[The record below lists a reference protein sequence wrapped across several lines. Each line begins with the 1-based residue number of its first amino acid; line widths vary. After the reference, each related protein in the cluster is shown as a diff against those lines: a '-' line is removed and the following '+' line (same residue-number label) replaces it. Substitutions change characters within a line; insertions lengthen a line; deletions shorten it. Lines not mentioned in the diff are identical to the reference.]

1 MARGRGVTGAV
12 PGARGISPP
21 SLTNSNSLNGL
32 PPAGGPEQVVSSA
45 SKRTS
50 ESGGAVVRQETGAN
64 PPSWQQLLSHLHQPR
79 AAPRPAV
86 SAESNPSAYSDSDDD
101 MSASSKY
108 PTMAEFKHTELDLF
122 LTAVLQLGLNEPA
135 RKGVLTV
142 EGLKLFL
149 DALPVRGSDFRRW
162 YDGVKD
168 TLIAAA
174 AAHHQVAVP
183 GAAGPAAAGQPALTA
198 TQLFD
203 YYEHLLTQYF
213 KAAQLGEYQRELSS
227 AVQGHRS
234 PKMFKDQLL
243 ELERKL
249 PGHVGN
255 FQVAER
261 FVQGLHPKVR
271 EAVQR
276 QLTMVSKEQW
286 YARLN
291 QTAAEAEVVWNN
303 LPDEER
309 QPVEKKPV
317 KKGTGDSAPAP
328 KAQGTYYC
336 THHGYNMSHDTAS
349 CNALRSSTKK
359 SALATLGL
367 DGPMFEQLIA
377 LATQASGR
385 ASAAAQAEG
394 GLGPSG
400 DGGSNRPQRP
410 GGSGMR
416 GRGWAGAAGSGGGRG
431 GPRCTYCGDTRHS
444 EDRCFIKNPELAP
457 PGYVARNG
465 ALQAMFEAN
474 KAKLA
479 AQGGAA
485 SRSNPPRNQPAR
497 GAVAAVIAALSQVH
511 DDFAEDDPPSVA
523 SFATV
528 GITHFGVA
536 RGVSR
541 HSA

>member
-1 MARGRGVTGAV
+1 M
-12 PGARGISPP
+12 
-21 SLTNSNSLNGL
+21 
-32 PPAGGPEQVVSSA
+32 
-45 SKRTS
+45 
-50 ESGGAVVRQETGAN
+50 
-64 PPSWQQLLSHLHQPR
+64 
-79 AAPRPAV
+79 
-86 SAESNPSAYSDSDDD
+86 
-101 MSASSKY
+101 
-108 PTMAEFKHTELDLF
+108 
-122 LTAVLQLGLNEPA
+122 
-135 RKGVLTV
+135 
-142 EGLKLFL
+142 
-149 DALPVRGSDFRRW
+149 
-162 YDGVKD
+162 
-168 TLIAAA
+168 
-174 AAHHQVAVP
+174 
-183 GAAGPAAAGQPALTA
+183 
-198 TQLFD
+198 
-203 YYEHLLTQYF
+203 
-213 KAAQLGEYQRELSS
+213 
-227 AVQGHRS
+227 
-234 PKMFKDQLL
+234 
-243 ELERKL
+243 
-249 PGHVGN
+249 GN

-286 YARLN
+286 YSRLN

-349 CNALRSSTKK
+349 CNALRSSAKK

-410 GGSGMR
+410 GGSGMG
-416 GRGWAGAAGSGGGRG
+416 GRGWAGATGSGGGRG

-457 PGYVARNG
+457 PRIRSPQRSIAGDVRG
-465 ALQAMFEAN
+465 KQGQA
-474 KAKLA
+474 
-479 AQGGAA
+479 GGTG
-485 SRSNPPRNQPAR
+485 R
-497 GAVAAVIAALSQVH
+497 
-511 DDFAEDDPPSVA
+511 
-523 SFATV
+523 
-528 GITHFGVA
+528 
-536 RGVSR
+536 RGVTQ
-541 HSA
+541 